1 LFDKDKTNALHH
13 IPGQPT
19 LCHMIGNRPFT
30 QRDRST
36 NFWAL
41 AILSMGESWHNLT
54 TLIPPVPVTASPVA
68 SST

>member
-1 LFDKDKTNALHH
+1 
-13 IPGQPT
+13 
-19 LCHMIGNRPFT
+19 MIGNRPFT